1 MDPERERIRADLRG
15 IIDCEVLCDDLSLQ
29 MYATDASIFEIK
41 PLAVVRPRRA
51 QEVVACVRYANENK
65 IPVHARGAGSGL
77 AGESLGPGIV
87 IDFAHALRRVI
98 DYGENTVRVQPG
110 VILAQLNRQLA
121 ESNKIFGPDPAN
133 RAIATMGGVL
143 SVDASGSHWLLHGSA
158 RDHVESLQVI
168 LANGDLVQFGA
179 EPVEAALQGD
189 SERARICAGL
199 VDILQR
205 NKALIEKH
213 APATAVNC
221 AGYQLGG
228 VLENGILDVSKLLA
242 GSEGTLGLITEAT
255 LRVSPKV
262 KHRGLVLLFFEKLDL
277 AAKAALEIPAF
288 GASACDLLDRRVMA
302 IARETDRRYF
312 NLIPTE
318 AEAMLLVEMPGD
330 STSEVQDRLN
340 RTVDRIRRSRRW
352 AFHAIVTTSPEEVGV
367 YWELARRIA
376 PILYRLKGTTRPL
389 PYMEDLAIPPKR
401 LPEFLTTVQNVL
413 KKYQVTASLFAHAGQ
428 GQLHIRPLLNLAD
441 PEDVARMQNVA
452 SDLYD
457 EALAI
462 RGTISGQNGDGLSRT
477 PYLER
482 QFGPLYSVF
491 QEVKRLFDPA
501 GILNPGKKIAT
512 ETRPLESLIRP
523 VAAVKQ
529 SESGETTQLTK
540 RGVRDEELT
549 LAWTTEEMGA
559 AVRACNG
566 CARCRTSGADA
577 RMCPIFRFE
586 PKEEASPRAKA
597 NLLRGVLTGQIAPE
611 EMATEPFRKIADLC
625 VNCHQC
631 RIECPATVDIP
642 KIVTEVKAQDY
653 ETNGL
658 SFSDS
663 VLAKIDRWAAW
674 GHFFR
679 PLANWAIRNRP
690 ARWMM
695 EKIFGIA
702 QGRKLP
708 LFARRSFLRLA
719 QRRRLSR
726 PTRRSGRKVFYFVDM
741 YANLFDPQLAEALVS
756 ILEHNGVAVYVH
768 LAQNNSG
775 MPAIAVGAIPPA
787 QKMAQQNLR
796 LLAEAVRQG
805 YEIVATEPS
814 AVMCLKHE
822 YRQLLGSEEA
832 DLVAEGTTEACHYI
846 WGLHQS
852 GELNL
857 DFRPLHVSVGYHTP
871 CHVRALYQES
881 AGARLLKLVPG
892 LQLRAIEKGC
902 SGMAGAFGLSKKNFR
917 SSLRAGWDMISSL
930 RDPQIQIGSSECSA
944 CKMQMEQGTAK
955 STVHPLKLLAASY
968 GLGPGLDQLVA
979 RAPHELTVS

>member
-15 IIDCEVLCDDLSLQ
+15 VIDCEVLCDDLSLQ
-29 MYATDASIFEIK
+29 MYATDASIFEVK
-41 PLAVVRPRRA
+41 PLAAVRPRRA
-51 QEVVACVRYANENK
+51 QEVVACVRYAYENQ
-65 IPVHARGAGSGL
+65 IPIHARGAGSGL
-77 AGESLGPGIV
+77 AGESLGGGV
-87 IDFAHALRRVI
+87 ILDFAHALRRVVE
-98 DYGENTVRVQPG
+98 YGEQTVRVQPG
-110 VILAQLNRQLA
+110 VSLAQLNRQLA
-121 ESNKIFGPDPAN
+121 ESGRIFGPDPAN
-133 RAIATMGGVL
+133 RAIATMGGVI

-168 LANGDLVQFGA
+168 LANGDLVQFA
-179 EPVEAALQGD
+179 PETVEQALQGE

-199 VDILQR
+199 VEILQR
-205 NKALIEKH
+205 NKALIDKH
-213 APATAVNC
+213 ASSAVVNC
-221 AGYQLGG
+221 AGYQLSG
-228 VLENGILDVSKLLA
+228 VLEEGKLDVAKLLVGA
-242 GSEGTLGLITEAT
+242 EGTLGLITEAT
-255 LRVSPKV
+255 LRTAPRV

-277 AAKAALEIPAF
+277 AAKAALEIPRL
-288 GASACDLLDRRVMA
+288 GASACDLLDRRVLA

-312 NLIPTE
+312 NVIPTE
-318 AEAMLLVEMPGD
+318 AEAMLLVEMPGE
-330 STSEVQDRLN
+330 TASEVQDRLN
-340 RTVDRIRRSRRW
+340 QAVDRIRRRRRW

-389 PYMEDLAIPPKR
+389 PYLEDLAIPPNR
-401 LPEFLTTVQNVL
+401 LPEFLTTAQNVL
-413 KKYQVTASLFAHAGQ
+413 KKHQVTASLFAHAGQ

-441 PEDVARMQNVA
+441 KEDIARLGRVA

-457 EALAI
+457 EVWAI
-462 RGTISGQNGDGLSRT
+462 GGTISGQNGDGLSRT

-482 QFGPLYSVF
+482 QFGPLYAVF
-491 QEVKRLFDPA
+491 QEIKRLFDPR
-501 GILNPGKKIAT
+501 GIFNPGKKIAT
-512 ETRPLESLIRP
+512 EIRPLETLIRP
-523 VAAVKQ
+523 LAAARQ
-529 SESGETTQLTK
+529 NESGETQPAR
-540 RGVRDEELT
+540 RGVRDEDLT

-566 CARCRTSGADA
+566 CARCRTHGADE

-597 NLLRGVLTGQIAPE
+597 NLLRGVLTGHIAPE
-611 EMATEPFRKIADLC
+611 EMATEPFRRIVDLC

-642 KIVTEVKAQDY
+642 KMVTEIKSQYY

-658 SFSDS
+658 SFRDS
-663 VLAKIDRWAAW
+663 VLARIDRWAAW

-679 PLANWAIRNRP
+679 PLANWAIRNQA
-690 ARWMM
+690 ARWLI
-695 EKIFGIA
+695 EKLFGIA

-708 LFARRSFLRLA
+708 QFARRSFLRLA

-726 PTRRSGRKVFYFVDM
+726 PTRRSGRKVLFFVDM

-768 LAQNNSG
+768 PGQTASG
-775 MPAIAVGAIPPA
+775 MPAISLGATPPA
-787 QKMAQQNLR
+787 KKMAQQNLR
-796 LLAEAVRQG
+796 TLAEAVRQG

-832 DLVAEGTTEACHYI
+832 DLVAAGTTEACHYI

-857 DFRPLHVSVGYHTP
+857 DFRPLHVSVGFHTP
-871 CHVRALYQES
+871 CHVRALYGES
-881 AGARLLKLVPG
+881 AGAKLLKLVPG
-892 LQLRAIEKGC
+892 LQLRSIEKGC

-917 SSLRAGWDMISSL
+917 SSLRAGWDMISAL

-968 GLGPGLDQLVA
+968 GLGPGIDQLVA
-979 RAPHELTVS
+979 RAPHELTIS